1 MRVAVRGY
9 TGSLHSEKH
18 VTRKHCNGGIF
29 RWDAKAAKRR
39 VERSARIL
47 PRVSAVDKDDEALA
61 QARGTETNLNWEM
74 PIVAT

>member
-1 MRVAVRGY
+1 M
-9 TGSLHSEKH
+9 
-18 VTRKHCNGGIF
+18 
-29 RWDAKAAKRR
+29 
-39 VERSARIL
+39 ERSARIL